1 MCEYMFIDNAS
12 RLITEIF

>member
-12 RLITEIF
+12 RKITEIL